1 MPFFVLTP
9 QLQAAIEANA
19 RAEAAE
25 DWLDIMTAASEFHVP
40 TGRIIAEYRIGRL
53 PFKIVGRRYLFRRS
67 DLAHFIEQ
75 APSGDHARRCNP
87 AKKR

>member
-53 PFKIVGRRYLFRRS
+53 PFKIVIQPHKYCS
-67 DLAHFIEQ
+67 IKTSATWPD
-75 APSGDHARRCNP
+75 
-87 AKKR
+87 